1 MGASPVRCVPMA
13 TSQRAALEDFMQDY
27 ERRTNLHDARLWSE
41 LVAEDATYW
50 FTTGSFVGKDAVKA
64 AVEHNFDV
72 IDDEVYRIDDVE
84 WVTVTEDT
92 AVVRYR
98 FNWVGYQVG
107 EQISGAGRGTN
118 VMVKRDGQWLMLHE
132 HLSI

>member
-1 MGASPVRCVPMA
+1 MA
-13 TSQRAALEDFMQDY
+13 TSDTRAAVEAFMKDY
-27 ERRTNLHDARLWSE
+27 ERLTNRHDAEAWCE
-41 LVAEDATYW
+41 LIAQDATYW

-64 AVEHNFDV
+64 AVKHNFDV

-118 VMVKRDGQWLMLHE
+118 VMVKRDGQWPMLHE